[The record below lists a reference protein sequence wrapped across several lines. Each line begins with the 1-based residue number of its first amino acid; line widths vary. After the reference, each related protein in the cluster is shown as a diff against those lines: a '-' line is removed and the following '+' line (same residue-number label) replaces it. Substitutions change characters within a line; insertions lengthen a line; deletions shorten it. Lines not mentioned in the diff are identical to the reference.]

1 MIKEPLFAALFFFAL
16 SAQAALPPQS
26 THALEE
32 AYDVLSMP
40 DGNQKQV
47 AQGKA
52 DVLYPALIRISR
64 SSTESMQ
71 TRWRALTL
79 ASSLKSQEVLPELE
93 QALSAP
99 EWFMRN
105 AALVSLEQYHPKRA
119 QTAAQAL
126 LKDKALVVR
135 SAAVQVLGKKMD
147 DKTRDLFWE
156 QLASAQNF
164 RRKQSL
170 WIRGQMLSLLAESPQ
185 SRETGLFA
193 KALNDD
199 DVKIQAPAIA
209 ALEKLTQKVL
219 GTHKTALSEKRALWV
234 QWAKSRPSGTL

>member
-1 MIKEPLFAALFFFAL
+1 
-16 SAQAALPPQS
+16 
-26 THALEE
+26 
-32 AYDVLSMP
+32 MP
-40 DGNQKQV
+40 EGNQRQV

-52 DVLYPALIRISR
+52 EVLYPALIRISR
-64 SSTESMQ
+64 SASESMQ

-93 QALSAP
+93 QALKAP

-119 QTAAQAL
+119 QQAAQVL

-147 DKTRDLFWE
+147 DQTRDLFWE

-164 RRKQSL
+164 RHKQSL
-170 WIRGQMLSLLAESPQ
+170 WIRGQMLSLLAENPQ
-185 SRETGLFA
+185 ARETGLFA
-193 KALNDD
+193 KALQDN
-199 DVKIQAPAIA
+199 DVKVHAPAIA

-219 GTHKTALSEKRALWV
+219 GSPKTALSEKRALWV